1 MFQNPQ
7 GTTREELGRVPLK
20 GERGVA
26 QLGCLCPNSM
36 GHNSRRS
43 WKAPCGWKDTEML
56 RGGSHGWSSGHR
68 CGKAGLGSLQ
78 VVLPALEAY
87 WV

>member
-1 MFQNPQ
+1 MFQNRQ

-26 QLGCLCPNSM
+26 QLGCLCTNSM
-36 GHNSRRS
+36 GHNQEELEGAVWLERH
-43 WKAPCGWKDTEML
+43 TEML